1 MLFLLCFNRFLLI
14 FERQCLHQLLLILV
28 MHLLIFFFLDL
39 HEIFLILD
47 FISKF
52 LINLFLFSYFLNLI
66 NFLDSF
72 LEMTLLDFFVL
83 KLDFP
88 QVFRLTWL
96 WSFIFSFFNL
106 RVPFWGFLCGLFL
119 GDLKCS
125 LLPFLKNAFKPI
137 GLLLLRWLALVVL
150 VSYLISV

>member
-1 MLFLLCFNRFLLI
+1 MLFLLCFNRLLLV
-14 FERQCLHQLLLILV
+14 FECQCLHQLLLILV
-28 MHLLIFFFLDL
+28 MHLLTFFFLYL

-47 FISKF
+47 FRSKF
-52 LINLFLFSYFLNLI
+52 LIYLFLFPNLLNLVD
-66 NFLDSF
+66 FLDSF

-106 RVPFWGFLCGLFL
+106 RVPSWGLFFL
-119 GDLKCS
+119 FRLFLRDLKCS

-137 GLLLLRWLALVVL
+137 GLLPL
-150 VSYLISV
+150 